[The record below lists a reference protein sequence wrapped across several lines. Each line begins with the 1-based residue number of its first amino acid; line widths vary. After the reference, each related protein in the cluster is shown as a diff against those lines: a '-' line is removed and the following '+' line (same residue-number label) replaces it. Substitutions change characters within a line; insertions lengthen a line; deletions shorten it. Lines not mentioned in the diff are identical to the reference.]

1 MRQLPFR
8 DSASLVE
15 VAGESVSIRAYQII
29 VRVSLSVSEVL
40 DRDAPRFPA
49 VLDTGHNHNFS
60 IQERQLSRWAGIRVD
75 KLPRL
80 GEIRVNQQE
89 LPLLAAF
96 LWLHRNRAGSSELLP
111 RPYRLE
117 LPQGI
122 AVYAG
127 GTLSAPRL
135 PLLGL
140 RGLVT
145 NQLCLTIDGLRRW
158 VSLRAAAPARARS

>member
-1 MRQLPFR
+1 M
-8 DSASLVE
+8 E
-15 VAGESVSIRAYQII
+15 VAGEPVAVRAYQII
-29 VRVSLSVSEVL
+29 VWVSLSDSEIL

-60 IQERQLSRWAGIRVD
+60 IQERQLSRWAGIGVD
-75 KLPRL
+75 RLPHL

-122 AVYAG
+122 AMYAE
-127 GTLSAPRL
+127 GTPSAPRL

-145 NQLCLTIDGLRRW
+145 NQLCLTIDGLRRR
-158 VSLRAAAPARARS
+158 VSLRTSSPSRARRPPRRG